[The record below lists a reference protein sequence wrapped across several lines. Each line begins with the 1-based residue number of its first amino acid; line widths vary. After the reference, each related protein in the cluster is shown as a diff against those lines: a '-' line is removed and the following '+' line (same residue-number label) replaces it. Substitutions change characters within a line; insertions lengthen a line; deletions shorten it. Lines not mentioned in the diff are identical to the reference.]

1 MTGWH
6 GAKGEVKGV
15 VGRPEEDS
23 IVECGNVRTVDH
35 SLWAK
40 MQM

>member
-15 VGRPEEDS
+15 AGRPEEDN
-23 IVECGNVRTVDH
+23 IVESGNVRTVDH
-35 SLWAK
+35 SLSATV
-40 MQM
+40 QM